1 MKAEPIP
8 NKYPSSLNKL
18 LQKLIF
24 DKNHQNNYSKYLPQS
39 LTKLQLFD
47 NQFNHLLLYWHRANP
62 IKHRLLQILK
72 ALNILAKVKLI
83 LKSLSY

>member
-1 MKAEPIP
+1 MQAEVIL

-24 DKNHQNNYSKYLPQS
+24 DKNHQNNYSKYLPKS
-39 LTKLQLFD
+39 EIKLQLFD

-72 ALNILAKVKLI
+72 ALNILAKIKLI
-83 LKSLSY
+83 PTSLCY